1 MASRG
6 KRPGAKKAINLAL
19 QGGGAHG
26 AFTWGVLDR
35 LLDEDRLEINGIS
48 GTSAGAMNAA
58 MFKTGIIHGGRDGAR
73 DHLGRFWG
81 SIRDQAQAHTHP
93 VGDWLRLF
101 SDEAANMVEAIYD
114 NHRHFVQDT
123 LMRSLSPYEWNP
135 LDLNPLRDLLES
147 LIDFNIVCVDCAPH
161 LFVGATN
168 VRSGKIRIF
177 SGVEISTDAILASAC
192 LPFLFRAIEI
202 DGEAYW
208 DGGYMGNPALF
219 PLFNLE
225 GSRDIV
231 IVVVNP
237 IERAEVPRTARDI
250 LNRINEISFNSS
262 LLRELRAINFVRRLI
277 TEGKIG
283 KGQMRDVLIHAVRDD
298 TTMARLS
305 ASSKINPDPELL
317 LRLKERGRA
326 AAEHFLTQNW
336 GKLGLESSVD
346 LRAMFD

>member
-1 MASRG
+1 MS
-6 KRPGAKKAINLAL
+6 
-19 QGGGAHG
+19 
-26 AFTWGVLDR
+26 DR
-35 LLDEDRLEINGIS
+35 NQ
-48 GTSAGAMNAA
+48 T
-58 MFKTGIIHGGRDGAR
+58 K
-73 DHLGRFWG
+73 
-81 SIRDQAQAHTHP
+81 
-93 VGDWLRLF
+93 
-101 SDEAANMVEAIYD
+101 
-114 NHRHFVQDT
+114 
-123 LMRSLSPYEWNP
+123 
-135 LDLNPLRDLLES
+135 
-147 LIDFNIVCVDCAPH
+147 
-161 LFVGATN
+161 ATN
-168 VRSGKIRIF
+168 
-177 SGVEISTDAILASAC
+177 
-192 LPFLFRAIEI
+192 
-202 DGEAYW
+202 
-208 DGGYMGNPALF
+208 
-219 PLFNLE
+219 
-225 GSRDIV
+225 IV